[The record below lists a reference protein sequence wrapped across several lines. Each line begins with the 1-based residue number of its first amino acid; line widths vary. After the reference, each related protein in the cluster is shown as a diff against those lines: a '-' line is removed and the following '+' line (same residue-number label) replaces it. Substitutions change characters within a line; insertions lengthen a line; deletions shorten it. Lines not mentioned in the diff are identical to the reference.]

1 MAGYPWFQNR
11 GRHGSVRETN
21 AVGRRWTKA
30 VAMRTPVPKWR
41 ERKRKR
47 WGMGR
52 VGKRLAMRGKEHAV
66 EVIKWDAGRREW
78 EGEETDLRC

>member
-1 MAGYPWFQNR
+1 
-11 GRHGSVRETN
+11 VRETN

-30 VAMRTPVPKWR
+30 VAMRTPVPKCR

-66 EVIKWDAGRREW
+66 VAVSLVARMG
-78 EGEETDLRC
+78 GEETNLQC